1 MMKKI
6 NSISVL
12 GFLLLCFC
20 LSGCSMMP
28 QTSGPVQPAKRPVS
42 EYVKPGVKYPID
54 VYDPWEGFNRGM
66 YTFNASFDE
75 YVLLPVVRTY
85 EKITPDFVE
94 DRVSNFFSNISDIR
108 NLLNAVLQLKGQQTA
123 QTLARL
129 VYNTTFGVLGLWDP
143 ATAMGLPQRRED
155 FGLTLG
161 YYGVGP
167 GPYLVLPLLGPS
179 NLRDTTGLVTDSLA
193 SSSLDP
199 LRLNNHPEREIAY
212 FTLDAIETRQKI
224 EFRYYETGSPFE
236 YSQIRFLYNR
246 MRQFQIDVRKPEE
259 APELP

>member
-1 MMKKI
+1 MMRKSYLI
-6 NSISVL
+6 RPV
-12 GFLLLCFC
+12 GFLLFC
-20 LSGCSMMP
+20 LTLLGCSTLP

-42 EYVKPGVKYPID
+42 EYVKPGVAYLVD

-66 YTFNASFDE
+66 YTFNAGFDE
-75 YVLLPVVRTY
+75 YVLLPTVHFY
-85 EKITPDFVE
+85 EAVTPDFVE

-108 NLLNAVLQLKGQQTA
+108 NLLNAILQLKGEQAA
-123 QTLARL
+123 QTFARL
-129 VYNTTFGVLGLWDP
+129 VYNTTFGIAGLWDP
-143 ATAMGLPQRRED
+143 ATAMGLRQQRED

-167 GPYLVLPLLGPS
+167 GPYLVLPFFGPS
-179 NLRDTTGLVTDSLA
+179 NLRDTAGLVTDSLA
-193 SSSLDP
+193 FSTVDP
-199 LRLNNHPEREIAY
+199 LQLNKHPEREIAY

-236 YSQIRFLYNR
+236 YSQVRFLYSR
-246 MRQFQIDVRKPEE
+246 LRQFQIDVRKPEE